1 MAEVKKIIYAV
12 KSIKTEEVV
21 FTSGMLFSSSVDTL
35 HEAKVHRRAKRW
47 FQCSSFKGA
56 FRPINTGA
64 FKKNVILSETK

>member
-21 FTSGMLFSSSVDTL
+21 LTSGMHFSSSVDTL

-47 FQCSSFKGA
+47 FRCSSFKGV
-56 FRPINTGA
+56 FRPI
-64 FKKNVILSETK
+64 KNAP